1 MRRNVWSLAVTAVV
15 CAPQILA
22 DSAAALPQ
30 VAACQSCH
38 ERDEPNA
45 NGLIPILAGQRR
57 GYLEA
62 QLRAF
67 RSGERKHD
75 LMNAIAAQLSDADI
89 AALTTY
95 WSTSPRHV
103 AAGTPAWR
111 ASSAELPNDFPRGYS
126 VYLTVPS
133 AEEKTVRKLYAN
145 SAALTAARAGKPLPA
160 GSTVVT
166 VTYSATFDANGRQWT
181 EQAAQGYA
189 VMAARAEAGRDVPAL
204 LRNGDWRY
212 GLFDAQRKPSKN
224 LDEPQCLACHKP
236 RATDSFVFTIAEL
249 AKTG

>member
-1 MRRNVWSLAVTAVV
+1 MRRSTLWLAVAAVA
-15 CAPQILA
+15 CAPQVQA
-22 DSAAALPQ
+22 NSAAALPQ
-30 VAACQSCH
+30 VAACQTCH

-67 RSGERKHD
+67 RKGERKHD

-89 AALTTY
+89 AALSTY

-103 AAGTPAWR
+103 AGTAPAWR
-111 ASSAELPNDFPRGYS
+111 ASSAEFPNDFPRGYS

-133 AEEKTVRKLYAN
+133 PEEKTVSKHYAN
-145 SAALTAARAGKPLPA
+145 AAALAAARAGQPLPT

-166 VTYSATFDANGRQWT
+166 VTYSATFDANGTQWT
-181 EQAAQGYA
+181 EQAPQAYA
-189 VMAARAEAGRDVPAL
+189 VMAARADAGREVPAL
-204 LRNGDWRY
+204 LRNGEWRY
-212 GLFDAQRKPSKN
+212 GLFDGQRKPSKN

-236 RATDSFVFTIAEL
+236 RAADSFVFTIAEL
-249 AKTG
+249 AKKG